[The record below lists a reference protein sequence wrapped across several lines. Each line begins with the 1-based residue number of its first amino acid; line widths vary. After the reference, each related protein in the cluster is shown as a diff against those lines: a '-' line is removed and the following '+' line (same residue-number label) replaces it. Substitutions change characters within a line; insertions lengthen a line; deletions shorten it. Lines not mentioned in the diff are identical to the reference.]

1 MLTTLTFSRGG
12 RSIDLYLN
20 EKTDKRAKRIIE
32 NFPQPL
38 YPSTNEIWQ
47 HLLQYNEWDSVVDVG
62 ANYGEMSCIAFLY
75 RTSEEIPIYIFEP
88 SHKLMSTLE
97 LTFRK
102 ARNIHLHENAISNR
116 NQTVYFRNFSSNSG
130 KSNVTHEYPN
140 ILKPE
145 VEIEQVEAITLDNVA
160 GLGKRV
166 LIKIDVE
173 GHETEVLQGARNVIT
188 NSRELAILIEANQ
201 LDLKRIMTDFPGLRP
216 YAYFRLSGKLKPL
229 NDKNLRKVQSTNNR
243 NMYHHDIVLIKKVES
258 DLIFSPM
265 TTLGKR
271 ASKFLGS
278 VLRQFKNQ
286 KRNGT

>member
-1 MLTTLTFSRGG
+1 MLTALTFSRGD

-20 EKTDKRAKRIIE
+20 EKTDKRAKRIID

-47 HLLQYNEWDSVVDVG
+47 HLLQYNEWDSIVDVG
-62 ANYGEMSCIAFLY
+62 ANYGEMSCIAFLF
-75 RTSEEIPIYIFEP
+75 RTREDIPIYIFEP
-88 SHKLMSTLE
+88 SHMLMSTLE

-102 ARNIHLHENAISNR
+102 ARNIHLHKNAISDR
-116 NQTVYFRNFSSNSG
+116 NQTVYFRNFNNNSG
-130 KSNVTHEYPN
+130 KSNVTHEYPS

-145 VEIEQVEAITLDNVA
+145 VEIQQVEAITLDNVV

-173 GHETEVLQGARNVIT
+173 GHEGEVLQGARNMIK

-201 LDLKRIMTDFPGLRP
+201 LDLIRIMTDFPELRP
-216 YAYFRLSGKLKPL
+216 FAYFRLSGKLKPL
-229 NDKNLRKVQSTNNR
+229 NGKNLRKIQSTNNR
-243 NMYHHDIVLIKKVES
+243 NMYHHDIVLIKNVES
-258 DLIFSPM
+258 SLIYSPI
-265 TTLGKR
+265 TTLGQR

-278 VLRQFKNQ
+278 VLRQIKNQ
-286 KRNGT
+286 KRNGK

>member
-1 MLTTLTFSRGG
+1 
-12 RSIDLYLN
+12 
-20 EKTDKRAKRIIE
+20 
-32 NFPQPL
+32 
-38 YPSTNEIWQ
+38 
-47 HLLQYNEWDSVVDVG
+47 
-62 ANYGEMSCIAFLY
+62 
-75 RTSEEIPIYIFEP
+75 
-88 SHKLMSTLE
+88 
-97 LTFRK
+97 
-102 ARNIHLHENAISNR
+102 
-116 NQTVYFRNFSSNSG
+116 
-130 KSNVTHEYPN
+130 
-140 ILKPE
+140 LKPE
-145 VEIEQVEAITLDNVA
+145 VEIQQVEAITLDNVA

-216 YAYFRLSGKLKPL
+216 YAYFRLSGKLKSL